1 MVCYCRAKNRKT
13 GVCFCGVE
21 PYWVGQVRAME
32 DRGGA
37 TVTHYSLIAYEI
49 ITINA
54 DLKEIKLAV
63 SDLQ

>member
-1 MVCYCRAKNRKT
+1 M
-13 GVCFCGVE
+13 
-21 PYWVGQVRAME
+21 GQVRAMG

-54 DLKEIKLAV
+54 DLKEIKLSV